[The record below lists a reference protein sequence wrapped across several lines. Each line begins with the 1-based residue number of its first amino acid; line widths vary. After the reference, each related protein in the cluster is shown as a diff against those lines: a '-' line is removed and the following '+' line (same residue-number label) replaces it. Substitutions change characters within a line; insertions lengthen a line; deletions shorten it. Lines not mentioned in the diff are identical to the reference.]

1 MLFRTG
7 RLHRRWSGFPPP
19 AHHLLSSSASATVP
33 ETRNRMTTTRLCPDT
48 VQLQRFVARDLS
60 ENAYTLVEEHIRQ
73 CGNCEEAITA
83 LSQTGYSLIAC
94 NDEAPQTR
102 MPQR

>member
-1 MLFRTG
+1 
-7 RLHRRWSGFPPP
+7 
-19 AHHLLSSSASATVP
+19 
-33 ETRNRMTTTRLCPDT
+33 MTTTRLCPDT

-102 MPQR
+102 MPQRPDAPSWCGAEPGLLILQRGFGVS